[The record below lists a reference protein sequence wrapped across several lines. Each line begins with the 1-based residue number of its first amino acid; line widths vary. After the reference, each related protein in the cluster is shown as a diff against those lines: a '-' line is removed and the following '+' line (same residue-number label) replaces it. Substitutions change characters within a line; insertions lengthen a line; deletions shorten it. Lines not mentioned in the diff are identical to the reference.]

1 MSSAREAFMA
11 AAQASLQAMLPAR
24 IVERGLLD
32 PADLGD
38 AALVQGVFTL
48 VPDGMADWVNHSG
61 REGEDGTLRFAI
73 VFYGKLDLSDPSN
86 EVKPT
91 LKVEQMEAQAEFEI
105 LEWCRAL
112 KLEPLS
118 TVYPK
123 RSAYS
128 KGLECPAGWVVLELE
143 ALYV

>member
-1 MSSAREAFMA
+1 MSAREDFMA
-11 AAQASLQAMLPAR
+11 AAEASLQAMLPAR
-24 IVERGLLD
+24 IVDRGLMD

-38 AALVQGVFTL
+38 AAMVQGLFTL
-48 VPDGMADWVNHSG
+48 VADGMGDWVNHSG

-73 VFYGKLDLSDPSN
+73 VFYGKLDPANPAN

-91 LKVEQMEAQAEFEI
+91 LKVEQMEAQAEHEI

-112 KLEPLS
+112 KPAPLN
-118 TVYPK
+118 TVYPR

-128 KGLECPAGWVVLELE
+128 KGLECPAGWVVMEME